1 MELGRAEMAQ
11 RAERTVKERVGDI
24 ENVMSQAERSFL
36 MTTSWDDG
44 HPLDL
49 RVAELLVKHGLT
61 GTFYVPRSGPRAV
74 MDTSQL
80 RELSRT
86 FEIGGHTLEHVAI
99 DRLSDLDAAEQLSG
113 SREWIEQ
120 LTGKSCRAFC
130 FPGGRFRKRQL
141 KLVRRAGYQAARTV
155 EFLSTANPRLIDD
168 LCLMP
173 TTIQAYPHGPL
184 AYITN
189 ALKRFPAPSLTNL
202 PRSLRTS
209 DWVALAKDL
218 FLQTMEHGGVFHLW
232 GHSWEIEQE
241 HQWEQLEVILAVMGS
256 CSEKVKSV
264 TNGELGTLAA

>member
-1 MELGRAEMAQ
+1 
-11 RAERTVKERVGDI
+11 
-24 ENVMSQAERSFL
+24 MSQTERKFL

-44 HPLDL
+44 HPLDM
-49 RVAELLVKHGLT
+49 RVADLLAKHGLT
-61 GTFYVPRSGPRAV
+61 GTFYVPQSGPRAV

-80 RELSRT
+80 RNLSET

-99 DRLSDLDAAEQLSG
+99 DRLSDRDAGEQLSG

-120 LTGKSCRAFC
+120 LTGKSCRVFC

-141 KLVRRAGYQAARTV
+141 KLVRRAGYEAARTV
-155 EFLSTANPRLIDD
+155 EFLSTANPRLVDD

-184 AYITN
+184 AYARN
-189 ALKRFPAPSLTNL
+189 ALKRFPASTLINL

-209 DWVALAKDL
+209 GWISLAKHL
-218 FLQTMEHGGVFHLW
+218 FLQTMERGGVFHLW

-241 HQWEQLEVILAVMGS
+241 HQWQQLEVILALMGS
-256 CSEKVKSV
+256 CSDKVNSL
-264 TNGELGTLAA
+264 TNGELGAYAA